1 MFNKLNDF
9 FSIEDK
15 SYKNYQKSK
24 INREIR
30 IEEYKS
36 VMM

>member
-1 MFNKLNDF
+1 MFKNINNF

-15 SYKNYQKSK
+15 SYKKYQKSK
-24 INREIR
+24 INQEIR